1 MPYSHRLQAL
11 ALGVSALSLA
21 SVSLAS
27 LPFASGRAQ
36 AETLQQALV
45 RAYQSNPTLTAAR
58 AGQRA
63 IDENVPLAKAEGRPS
78 AGLTGT
84 YEEILKRPYYGYT
97 ATPARSLT
105 GQAQLSVP
113 IYQGGTVR
121 NRIKSADASVQAG
134 QQTLRAT
141 EASVFS
147 AVVAAYMD
155 VLRDTAVVSYNR
167 QNVTSLETN
176 WQASRDRFEVGD
188 LTRTDVAQSESRL
201 ALARASLL
209 SAQAQLITSKENY
222 ISLVGSEPAGLETP
236 PSLPGMPETAEQ
248 AVEVALKDN
257 PDILAAQHNRS
268 AAHYDVNAAR
278 GLVGPRLSAVASGS
292 YTDYLN
298 SEKDLSI
305 PLGYG
310 SVRQASAGVQMSI
323 PLYQGGQPGAQSR
336 QNIARESQAIENE
349 IATERDVIAQT
360 RSAYA
365 AWQASLHMIES
376 TRTAISSGELSLEGV
391 RAENSVGTRTILDIL
406 DSQRDLLNAQVQ
418 HVTAQRDA
426 YVAGFALLAAMG
438 HAQAA
443 DLNLDTGGPLYD
455 PTENYRRVRGKLLDF
470 DFGNRPQPQA
480 PRTVATTPQSADEEA
495 VAPR

>member
-1 MPYSHRLQAL
+1 MSYSHRLQAL
-11 ALGVSALSLA
+11 ALGVSALSL
-21 SVSLAS
+21 
-27 LPFASGRAQ
+27 PFTALFPGDAQ
-36 AETLQQALV
+36 AETLRQALI

-63 IDENVPLAKAEGRPS
+63 VDENVPLAKAGGRPS
-78 AGLTGT
+78 AGITGN
-84 YEEILKRPYYGYT
+84 YEEILKRPFYGYT
-97 ATPARSLT
+97 GTPPRSVT
-105 GQAQLSVP
+105 GQAQVTVP

-176 WQASRDRFEVGD
+176 LQASRDRFEVGD

-201 ALARASLL
+201 ALARASLQ
-209 SAQAQLITSKENY
+209 SAEAQLISSKENY
-222 ISLVGSEPAGLETP
+222 ISLVGSEPTGLETP
-236 PSLPGMPETAEQ
+236 PALPGLPETAEQ
-248 AVEVALKDN
+248 AVEIALRDN

-268 AAHYDVNAAR
+268 AAHHEVNAAR
-278 GLVGPRLSAVASGS
+278 GLVGPRLSAVASGT
-292 YTDYLN
+292 YVDYLN
-298 SEKDLSI
+298 SEKDLSF

-310 SVRQASAGVQMSI
+310 SIKQASAGVQMSI
-323 PLYQGGQPGAQSR
+323 PIYQGGQPGAQSR
-336 QNIARESQAIENE
+336 QSIARESQAIENE

-376 TRTAISSGELSLEGV
+376 TQTAISAGELSLEGV

-455 PTENYRRVRGKLLDF
+455 PADNYKRVRGKLLDF
-470 DFGNRPQPQA
+470 DFGKRPTAQA
-480 PRTVATTPQSADEEA
+480 PRTIGTTPQFAEDGA
-495 VAPR
+495 LAPR